1 MQRKVQGIFKRAG
14 IIMQQRREEETEW
27 KRRGRERERVLRTM
41 QRIFYDERTNEREK
55 ERVGEEDDR
64 DRRFSESEGAEG
76 GTIKYGS
83 SFLPP
88 SPTD

>member
-1 MQRKVQGIFKRAG
+1 MEKE
-14 IIMQQRREEETEW
+14 RE
-27 KRRGRERERVLRTM
+27 RERERVLRTM
-41 QRIFYDERTNEREK
+41 QRFFYDERTNEREK
-55 ERVGEEDDR
+55 ERVGEED